1 MFGTKIKLSDG
12 LYEKLKKVAE
22 SRGYASTDEFIVHIL
37 EKTAAE
43 AEEEVSEE
51 EVRKRLKGLGYV
63 G

>member
-1 MFGTKIKLSDG
+1 MFGHKVKLSDA

-22 SRGYASTDEFIVHIL
+22 SRGYASVDEFAAHVL
-37 EKTAAE
+37 EKAAAE
-43 AEEEVSEE
+43 ADEQVSEE